1 MISFLVAHI
10 IPVINYI
17 RYYQFKQKIR
27 KSAAVQL
34 GVHGAKIKTKA
45 TKEEA
50 KETDERLAFASD
62 KSYDKWELNDNSLGA
77 ASKQLEK
84 VSKKDLTEK
93 IAAMDTV
100 MNVHEKLSEA
110 AKGKSGT
117 KTNDKFDGA
126 TKKKPPNNA
135 ILSPMWRLTK
145 DAKKTDLVCGPTH
158 E

>member
-17 RYYQFKQKIR
+17 RYYQFKQKIK
-27 KSAAVQL
+27 KSADVQL
-34 GVHGAKIKTKA
+34 GVHGAKIKRKA
-45 TKEEA
+45 TKKEA
-50 KETDERLAFASD
+50 NENDERLAFASD
-62 KSYDKWELNDNSLGA
+62 KSYDKWELNDNALGA
-77 ASKQLEK
+77 ASKQK

-100 MNVHEKLSEA
+100 MNVYAKLSEA
-110 AKGKSGT
+110 AKAKSGT
-117 KTNDKFDGA
+117 KTNDQFDDA
-126 TKKKPPNNA
+126 TKKKPKNNA

-145 DAKKTDLVCGPTH
+145 NADKPHLVCGPTH